1 VRSFSGVRTAQKG
14 SRCQG
19 APSRLHRAC
28 LGVIDRQG
36 PPRGA
41 LIHEIKFDRF
51 TSNEAGS
58 LPAAADNRTN
68 ASAKSADA
76 AEIDAG
82 SAIVDGEVVVPFA
95 DGLTDF
101 AVLQNELKGRSTKIV
116 LIAQQERSRSSTKAA
131 PIWTIGLTTAS
142 RSRQFDPCR
151 RMAGHFKR
159 TV

>member
-58 LPAAADNRTN
+58 LTAAADNRTN

-116 LIAQQERSRSSTKAA
+116 LMPLRSRSALA
-131 PIWTIGLTTAS
+131 RPPRRC
-142 RSRQFDPCR
+142 RSGQL
-151 RMAGHFKR
+151 
-159 TV
+159 V